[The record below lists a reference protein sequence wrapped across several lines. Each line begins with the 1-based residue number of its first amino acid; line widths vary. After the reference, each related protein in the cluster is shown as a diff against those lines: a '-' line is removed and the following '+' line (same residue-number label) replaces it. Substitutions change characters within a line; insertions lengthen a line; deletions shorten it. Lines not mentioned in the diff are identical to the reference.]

1 MSEMA
6 FKKLHLKKGALR
18 DYLERKKLIKPTER
32 IPSTLLERI
41 KNAKDHS
48 TIKIR
53 RNNHS
58 VPVRVTTE
66 LKKRVTLALNFR
78 KFRRR

>member
-1 MSEMA
+1 MV

-18 DYLERKKLIKPTER
+18 NYLEQKKLIKPTER

-41 KNAKDHS
+41 KKAKDYS
-48 TIKIR
+48 TIKVQ
-53 RNNHS
+53 RNKRS
-58 VPVRVTTE
+58 VPIKVTTE

-78 KFRRR
+78 KFKRR